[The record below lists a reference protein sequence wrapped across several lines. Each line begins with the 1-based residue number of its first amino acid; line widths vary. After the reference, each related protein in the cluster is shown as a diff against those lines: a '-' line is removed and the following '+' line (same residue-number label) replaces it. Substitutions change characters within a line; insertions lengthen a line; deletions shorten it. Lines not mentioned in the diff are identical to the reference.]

1 MSKYIKPVA
10 SGLTVK
16 QSFIYAQ
23 LVLRDE
29 DTSQIGTELF
39 VAISAEFDRWLNE
52 ERRLAWQDGAYW
64 VADKNNINDSSK
76 MVEIDEANPYPY
88 AFKDGEETK

>member
-1 MSKYIKPVA
+1 MSDYIKPVA
-10 SGLTVK
+10 SDLTVQ

-23 LVLRDE
+23 LALRGE
-29 DTSQIGTELF
+29 DTNQIGTELS

-76 MVEIDEANPYPY
+76 MDEIDEANPYPY
-88 AFKDGEETK
+88 AFREREN